1 MTEEHAHSLLGLNEG
16 ATNTEITAA
25 YRRLMQTVHPDVCNG
40 PEADRLAREATD
52 ARDILETR
60 TRAPRTDAEPVRNE
74 KALQKMVVFILART
88 ERTTTIKILAT
99 EVLTATRH
107 LPSAEWE
114 PLRQRLTEPAFWRD
128 GETQGWWTIHGDEIS
143 PARRRRPKDESGG
156 LNEDPSATAKAD
168 PGVTEEWRTK
178 QSSQILIAVATEW
191 IAEVAAMMLMIVAI
205 NLMIVA
211 IGLMIAT
218 GWIAVAAVSTRSTGN
233 WLTVAGCAI
242 IGLTALKISKWI
254 TREIEFPDDTFMD
267 PHVLIPVIVGSCLL
281 LWSILYGLLWVETAL
296 LQ

>member
-1 MTEEHAHSLLGLNEG
+1 
-16 ATNTEITAA
+16 
-25 YRRLMQTVHPDVCNG
+25 MQTVHPDVCNG

-107 LPSAEWE
+107 LPRWE